1 MDSDD
6 DEEERLRRWKEHLAT
21 QVTLCAPELAPC
33 FSPCFAGIQNQ
44 SRRLR
49 LQRGEQENKTDSS
62 DEEGPPPNTGQSP
75 LKQAGGSPNGGAR
88 GGSSGGR
95 AVARDSLDPPAKG
108 DAPEEQI
115 DWASA
120 LMPQLRELQE
130 ENRQLA
136 LMYLTPNP

>member
-1 MDSDD
+1 
-6 DEEERLRRWKEHLAT
+6 LKLA
-21 QVTLCAPELAPC
+21 VV
-33 FSPCFAGIQNQ
+33 
-44 SRRLR
+44 
-49 LQRGEQENKTDSS
+49 
-62 DEEGPPPNTGQSP
+62 
-75 LKQAGGSPNGGAR
+75 SPNGGAR

-136 LMYLTPNP
+136 IMYCDPNP